1 VNSPTPTA
9 SPSTTVSNG
18 TAPSLLQD
26 VDSGISTAVVQ
37 GSEFEPMRGASVPE
51 LQRSVSDGTE
61 ATTPNA
67 LLMQTT
73 CGSKLFMM
81 PAVSLMHD
89 LSVLDVTKL

>member
-1 VNSPTPTA
+1 
-9 SPSTTVSNG
+9 
-18 TAPSLLQD
+18 
-26 VDSGISTAVVQ
+26 
-37 GSEFEPMRGASVPE
+37 MRGASVPE